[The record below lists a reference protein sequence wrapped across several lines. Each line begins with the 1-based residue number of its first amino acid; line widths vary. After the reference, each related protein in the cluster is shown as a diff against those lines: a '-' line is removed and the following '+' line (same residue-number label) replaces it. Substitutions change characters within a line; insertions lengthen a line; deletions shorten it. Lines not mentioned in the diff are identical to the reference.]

1 MLDSMVWKVTTEKTY
16 IAPTGGRLIVGWTSF
31 VGGIICTII
40 LVYGSLTSKLDFVPT
55 LIAAFIFALCLTH
68 GRYAFAQNLTQK
80 QVRKI
85 DYWYLGS
92 AAIGMFMFAVG
103 YSEQRETAITRS
115 RDFVYR
121 QGEDIFMTNVMKAV
135 SPYMNATCKDDIR
148 KLSEKPC
155 DTSLAIAEGMKPGAT
170 PELVE
175 HYMRR
180 LANAKIDL
188 AKNGDNPAL
197 DKLSTEVGVNLVM
210 LKDYIVANTPKHQFI
225 PHDEG
230 MLVMFSMGQMV
241 FWPFLLA
248 FALALRIAK
257 VTIDV
262 FGWADN

>member
-1 MLDSMVWKVTTEKTY
+1 M
-16 IAPTGGRLIVGWTSF
+16 APTGGRLIVGWASF
-31 VGGIICTII
+31 VGGIICTVI
-40 LVYGSLTSKLDFVPT
+40 LVYGSVTEKLDFVPT
-55 LIAAFIFALCLTH
+55 LITTFILALCLTH
-68 GRYAFAQNLTQK
+68 GRYAFAQHLTQK

-85 DYWYLGS
+85 DYWYLG
-92 AAIGMFMFAVG
+92 AATVGMFMLAVG

-121 QGEDIFMTNVMKAV
+121 QGEDVLMTDVVRAL
-135 SPYMNATCKDDIR
+135 SPYMNASCKDDIR
-148 KLSEKPC
+148 KLSLKPC
-155 DTSLAIAEGMKPGAT
+155 DTSQAIAEGMHPGAT

-180 LANAKIDL
+180 LANASIDL
-188 AKNGDNPAL
+188 AQKGDNPAF
-197 DKLSTEVGVNLVM
+197 DKMSTEIGIKLAA
-210 LKDYIVANTPKHQFI
+210 LKEYIVANVPRHQFI

-230 MLVMFSMGQMV
+230 VLIMFSVGQMV

-262 FGWADN
+262 FGWTET